1 MRTGHVNRQKH
12 DWHMEATDSIL
23 QQIERALRK
32 VATKFPINEEQA
44 PLTDILI
51 QVKQESGELLVFN
64 DDDVEL
70 TRCVVEEWIDN
81 KDDNFYEAV
90 QPILKKAIAAL
101 SDTLDN
107 LNILKPYS
115 FVLIDEDRETVA
127 DLYLVDDD
135 TLIIDSDL
143 MKGMEEDLNAFLEN
157 LLKK

>member
-1 MRTGHVNRQKH
+1 
-12 DWHMEATDSIL
+12 MEATDSIL

-90 QPILKKAIAAL
+90 QPILKKAIVAL

-135 TLIIDSDL
+135 TLLVGGEL
-143 MKGMEEDLNAFLEN
+143 MEGLNEDLDSFLDK
-157 LLKK
+157 LLKD

>member
-1 MRTGHVNRQKH
+1 
-12 DWHMEATDSIL
+12 MEATDSIL

-32 VATKFPINEEQA
+32 VATKFPLNEEQA

-51 QVKQESGELLVFN
+51 QVKQESGELLAFN

-81 KDDNFYEAV
+81 KDDDFYEAV

>member
-1 MRTGHVNRQKH
+1 
-12 DWHMEATDSIL
+12 MEATDSIL

-32 VATKFPINEEQA
+32 VATKFPLNEEQA

-51 QVKQESGELLVFN
+51 QVKPESGELLVFN

-81 KDDNFYEAV
+81 KDDDFYEAV

>member
-1 MRTGHVNRQKH
+1 M
-12 DWHMEATDSIL
+12 
-23 QQIERALRK
+23 
-32 VATKFPINEEQA
+32 ATKFPINEEQA

-90 QPILKKAIAAL
+90 QPILKNAIAAL

-143 MKGMEEDLNAFLEN
+143 MKGMEEDLNTFLEN

>member
-1 MRTGHVNRQKH
+1 
-12 DWHMEATDSIL
+12 METTDSIL

-32 VATKFPINEEQA
+32 VATKFPLNEEQA

-81 KDDNFYEAV
+81 KDDDFYEAV

>member
-1 MRTGHVNRQKH
+1 
-12 DWHMEATDSIL
+12 MEATDSIL

-32 VATKFPINEEQA
+32 VATKFSINEEQA

>member
-1 MRTGHVNRQKH
+1 
-12 DWHMEATDSIL
+12 MEATDSIL

-32 VATKFPINEEQA
+32 VATKFPLNEEQA

-81 KDDNFYEAV
+81 KDDDFYEAV

-135 TLIIDSDL
+135 KLIIDSDL

>member
-1 MRTGHVNRQKH
+1 
-12 DWHMEATDSIL
+12 MEATDSIL

-32 VATKFPINEEQA
+32 VATKFPLNEEQS

-81 KDDNFYEAV
+81 KDDDFYEAV

>member
-1 MRTGHVNRQKH
+1 
-12 DWHMEATDSIL
+12 MEATDSIL

-32 VATKFPINEEQA
+32 VATKFPLNEE
-44 PLTDILI
+44 
-51 QVKQESGELLVFN
+51 QVKQESGELLIFN

-81 KDDNFYEAV
+81 KDDDFYEAV

>member
-1 MRTGHVNRQKH
+1 
-12 DWHMEATDSIL
+12 MEATDSIL

-32 VATKFPINEEQA
+32 VATKFPLNEEQA

-81 KDDNFYEAV
+81 KDDDFYETV

>member
-1 MRTGHVNRQKH
+1 
-12 DWHMEATDSIL
+12 MEATDSIL

-143 MKGMEEDLNAFLEN
+143 MKGMEEDLNTFLEN

>member
-1 MRTGHVNRQKH
+1 
-12 DWHMEATDSIL
+12 MEATDSIL

-32 VATKFPINEEQA
+32 VATKFSLNEEQA

-81 KDDNFYEAV
+81 KDDDFYEAV

>member
-1 MRTGHVNRQKH
+1 
-12 DWHMEATDSIL
+12 MEATDSIL

-51 QVKQESGELLVFN
+51 QVKQESGELLVFD

-143 MKGMEEDLNAFLEN
+143 MKGMEEDLNTFLEN

>member
-1 MRTGHVNRQKH
+1 M
-12 DWHMEATDSIL
+12 
-23 QQIERALRK
+23 
-32 VATKFPINEEQA
+32 
-44 PLTDILI
+44 
-51 QVKQESGELLVFN
+51 VFN

-81 KDDNFYEAV
+81 KDDDFYEAV

>member
-1 MRTGHVNRQKH
+1 
-12 DWHMEATDSIL
+12 MEATDSIL

-32 VATKFPINEEQA
+32 VATKFSINEEQA

-143 MKGMEEDLNAFLEN
+143 MKGMEEDLYAFLEN

>member
-1 MRTGHVNRQKH
+1 MRSGHVNRQKY

-32 VATKFPINEEQA
+32 VATKFPLNEEQA

-81 KDDNFYEAV
+81 KDDDFYEAV